1 MTVFY
6 WSGVCERLLRRLEE
20 KKGRNIRKKSN
31 MRKKVSVYKRK
42 KKLISME
49 YEKKYYTTRY
59 GNR

>member
-1 MTVFY
+1 
-6 WSGVCERLLRRLEE
+6 
-20 KKGRNIRKKSN
+20 